1 MFKSLVA
8 QVQEYALENY
18 TVDAWDVIVETYT
31 DEELAELLADANTL
45 DEAIQIL
52 TPLMSVWLEQQ
63 AEAEYQRKA

>member
-52 TPLMSVWLEQQ
+52 TPLMSVWMEQQ